1 MGPEGHTTDTRSHSS
16 VPHRELDVTD
26 MIQQDAMRKESPH
39 PSMRYYQLEFVLIR
53 GRGQFGDGNAIE
65 GGERLVG
72 FALGAHGGK
81 RTNVG
86 GRSGTISYLFPG
98 GDR

>member
-1 MGPEGHTTDTRSHSS
+1 MRPEGHTTDTRSHSS
-16 VPHRELDVTD
+16 VQHQEQDVTD
-26 MIQQDAMRKESPH
+26 MIQQNAMHKESPR
-39 PSMRYYQLEFVLIR
+39 PSTAYYQLEFVLIR
-53 GRGQFGDGNAIE
+53 GRGQFGDGNAVE